1 MVQSKST
8 FEMAR
13 EAVKQMLKGVYLV
26 QASHSVIPPKF
37 QDYKLFWN
45 YRKQHLFYQWNGM
58 KTTAPWA
65 QCSVL

>member
-37 QDYKLFWN
+37 QDYKLF
-45 YRKQHLFYQWNGM
+45 
-58 KTTAPWA
+58 
-65 QCSVL
+65 